1 MTLGSY
7 TLPNPYSVGSTD
19 YLAGINFERMRAER
33 LRKAQAALRRY
44 NMAAALFV
52 RPENMRYTIA
62 VKGHAFCPQ
71 LSYALVFAEH
81 DPILYELGDM
91 VEHQKLY
98 CPWLKPE
105 NIRFSYSWL
114 DSICGP
120 EGAQQEAKRFASSI
134 VADLKANGVFGE
146 RIGIDAL
153 DEVGRSALRAEGVDL
168 VDVKPAIMEARR
180 CKTLDE
186 LACIETAIAIS
197 NNGYASFMDFKP
209 GMRERDGGAAMH
221 EAMIRAGAEFASGG
235 VRSKL
240 NTYDVYHHGN
250 TDRIVDAGD
259 LAVVN
264 TCGTTF
270 AGYRVC
276 IYRSFILGRK
286 PNRKECDFYARC
298 RDRVYAIIDA
308 MKPGATTA
316 DAAKALL
323 PSNTWGYPAEQS
335 LVVAEVGHGIGM
347 TYEEPV
353 ISRIWSFDHPQT
365 LEPGMVVAVECRE
378 GEWGYGGVRLEE
390 MVLVTETGNRILSN
404 WTAADIIYGDA
415 VLFKRNKEKK
425 KIK

>member
-1 MTLGSY
+1 MALGSY

-19 YLAGINFERMRAER
+19 YQAGIDFERMRTER
-33 LRKAQAALRRY
+33 LRKAQAALKRH

-52 RPENMRYTIA
+52 RHENIRYTLA

-71 LSYALVFAEH
+71 LSYALVFADAKH

-105 NIRFSYSWL
+105 NIRFSYCWL

-120 EGAQQEAKRFASSI
+120 EGATREAKRFAATI
-134 VADLKANGVFGE
+134 AAELKQQGVVGE
-146 RIGIDAL
+146 RIGVDAL
-153 DEVGRSALRAEGVDL
+153 DEVGRAALRGEGVEL
-168 VDVKPAIMEARR
+168 VDAKPAIMEARR
-180 CKTLDE
+180 CKTRDE
-186 LACIETAIAIS
+186 ISCIETAIAIS
-197 NNGYASFMDFKP
+197 NNGYASFMEFKP

-221 EAMIRAGAEFASGG
+221 AAMMRAGAEFASGG

-264 TCGTTF
+264 TCGTSF

-276 IYRSFILGRK
+276 IYRSFIVGRK
-286 PNRKECDFYARC
+286 PNPKERDFYARC
-298 RDRVYAIIDA
+298 RERVHAVIDR
-308 MKPGATTA
+308 MQPGATTA

-323 PSNTWGYPAEQS
+323 PSNTWGYPDEQS

-347 TYEEPV
+347 SYEEPV
-353 ISRIWSFDHPQT
+353 ISRIWSLDYPQV

-390 MVLVTETGNRILSN
+390 MVLVTESGTRILST
-404 WTAADIIYGDA
+404 WPADEIIPVASVYG
-415 VLFKRNKEKK
+415 
-425 KIK
+425 

>member
-1 MTLGSY
+1 MTSSAAALA
-7 TLPNPYSVGSTD
+7 NPYGVGATD
-19 YLAGINFERMRAER
+19 YLAGINFERMRKER
-33 LRKAQAALRRY
+33 LAKAQAALKKHG
-44 NMAAALFV
+44 MAAALFV
-52 RPENMRYTIA
+52 RHENLRYTVA

-81 DPILYELGDM
+81 EPILYELGDM

-98 CPWLKPE
+98 CPWLRPE

-120 EGAQQEAKRFASSI
+120 DGVKQEAPRFAKAI
-134 VADLKANGVFGE
+134 AEDLKAHGISGEKIGV
-146 RIGIDAL
+146 DAL
-153 DEVGRSALRAEGVDL
+153 DEAGRAALRDQGISL

-180 CKTLDE
+180 CKTADE
-186 LACIETAIAIS
+186 VACIETAIAVS
-197 NNGYASFMDFKP
+197 NNGYTSFLDFKP

-221 EAMIRAGAEFASGG
+221 QAMIRAGAEFASGG

-259 LAVVN
+259 LVVVN

-276 IYRSFILGRK
+276 IYRTFILGRK
-286 PNRKECDFYARC
+286 PNQKERDFYSRC
-298 RDRVYAIIDA
+298 RDRVYGVIDA
-308 MKPGATTA
+308 MRPGGTTA

-323 PSNTWGYPAEQS
+323 PSKTWGYTDEQS

-353 ISRIWSFDHPQT
+353 ISRIWSFEHPQV
-365 LEPGMVVAVECRE
+365 LEPGMVIAVECRE

-390 MVLVTETGNRILSN
+390 MVLVTETGTRILSN
-404 WTAADIIYGDA
+404 WPSDELIPVAAVG
-415 VLFKRNKEKK
+415 
-425 KIK
+425 

>member
-1 MTLGSY
+1 MVSFY
-7 TLPNPYSVGSTD
+7 TIPSPYSVGSTD
-19 YLAGINFERMRAER
+19 YQEGINFDRMRSER
-33 LRKAQAALRRY
+33 LAKAKAALKRH
-44 NMAAALFV
+44 NLAAALFV
-52 RPENMRYTIA
+52 RHENLRYTIA

-71 LSYALVFAEH
+71 LSYALVFAEG

-91 VEHQKLY
+91 LEHQKLY
-98 CPWLKPE
+98 CPWLRPE

-120 EGAQQEAKRFASSI
+120 QGARQEAKHFAEAI
-134 VADLKANGVFGE
+134 VADLKANGSFGE
-146 RIGIDAL
+146 RIGVDAL
-153 DEVGRSALRAEGVDL
+153 DEVGRAALRAEGVEL
-168 VDVKPAIMEARR
+168 LDVKPAIMEARR
-180 CKTLDE
+180 CKTPDE
-186 LACIETAIAIS
+186 VACIETAIAIS
-197 NNGYASFMDFKP
+197 NNGYKSFMEFEP

-221 EAMIRAGAEFASGG
+221 EAMIRSGAEFASGG

-259 LAVVN
+259 LVVVN

-286 PNRKECDFYARC
+286 PNQKERDFYTRC
-298 RDRVYAIIDA
+298 RDRVYGVIEGIR
-308 MKPGATTA
+308 PGGTTA

-323 PSNTWGYPAEQS
+323 PSNTWGYHAEQS

-353 ISRIWSFDHPQT
+353 ISRIWSFKQPQT
-365 LEPGMVVAVECRE
+365 FEPGMVIAVECRE

-390 MVLVTETGNRILSN
+390 MVLVTEKGNRILSN
-404 WTAADIIYGDA
+404 WPAEEIIPVA
-415 VLFKRNKEKK
+415 SVL
-425 KIK
+425 

>member
-1 MTLGSY
+1 MPLSSY

-19 YLAGINFERMRAER
+19 YLAGINFERMRGER
-33 LRKAQAALRRY
+33 LRKAQAALKR
-44 NMAAALFV
+44 NNIAAALFV
-52 RPENMRYTIA
+52 RHENMRYTVA

-105 NIRFSYSWL
+105 NIRFSYCWL

-120 EGAQQEAKRFASSI
+120 EGASQEAKHFASTI
-134 VADLKANGVFGE
+134 VAELKANGVLGE
-146 RIGIDAL
+146 RIGVDAL
-153 DEVGRSALRAEGVDL
+153 DEAGRTALLAEGVEL

-180 CKTLDE
+180 CKTPDE

-209 GMRERDGGAAMH
+209 GMRERDGGAAMYA
-221 EAMIRAGAEFASGG
+221 AMIRAGAEFASGG

-259 LAVVN
+259 LVVVN

-286 PNRKECDFYARC
+286 PNRKERDFYARC
-298 RDRVYAIIDA
+298 RDRVYAVIDA

-316 DAAKALL
+316 DAAKPLL
-323 PSNTWGYPAEQS
+323 PSNTWGYPDEQS
-335 LVVAEVGHGIGM
+335 LLVAEVGHGIGM

-353 ISRIWSFDHPQT
+353 ISRIWSLDYPQM

-404 WTAADIIYGDA
+404 WPAEEIIPVA
-415 VLFKRNKEKK
+415 SVLG
-425 KIK
+425 

>member
-1 MTLGSY
+1 MTSSTAALA
-7 TLPNPYSVGSTD
+7 NPYGVGATD
-19 YLAGINFERMRAER
+19 YLAGINFERMRKER
-33 LRKAQAALRRY
+33 LARAQAALKRHG
-44 NMAAALFV
+44 MAAALFV
-52 RPENMRYTIA
+52 RHENIRYTVA

-81 DPILYELGDM
+81 EPILYELGDM

-98 CPWLKPE
+98 CPWLRPE

-120 EGAQQEAKRFASSI
+120 GGVKQEAQRFAKAI
-134 VADLKANGVFGE
+134 AADLKAHGIAGEKIGV
-146 RIGIDAL
+146 DAL
-153 DEVGRSALRAEGVDL
+153 DEAGRAALRDQGISL
-168 VDVKPAIMEARR
+168 VDVRPAIMEARR
-180 CKTLDE
+180 CKTADE
-186 LACIETAIAIS
+186 IACIETAIAIS
-197 NNGYASFMDFKP
+197 NNGYTSFLDFRP

-221 EAMIRAGAEFASGG
+221 QAMIRAGAEFASGG

-259 LAVVN
+259 LVVVN

-286 PNRKECDFYARC
+286 PNQKERDFYSRC
-298 RDRVYAIIDA
+298 RDRVYGVIAA
-308 MKPGATTA
+308 MRPGGTTA
-316 DAAKALL
+316 DAAKPLL
-323 PSNTWGYPAEQS
+323 PSKTWGYTDEQS

-353 ISRIWSFDHPQT
+353 ISRIWSFDHPQV

-390 MVLVTETGNRILSN
+390 MVLVTETGTRILSN
-404 WTAADIIYGDA
+404 WPSDELIPVAA
-415 VLFKRNKEKK
+415 VS
-425 KIK
+425 

>member
-1 MTLGSY
+1 MQLTSY
-7 TLPNPYSVGSTD
+7 TTPNPYSVGGTD
-19 YLAGINFERMRAER
+19 YLAGINFERMRVER
-33 LRKAQAALRRY
+33 LSKAQAALKRH
-44 NMAAALFV
+44 NMAAALLV
-52 RPENMRYTIA
+52 RNENIRYTLA
-62 VKGHAFCPQ
+62 VKGHAFAPQ

-81 DPILYELGDM
+81 EPILYELGDM

-98 CPWLKPE
+98 CPWIRPE
-105 NIRFSYSWL
+105 NIRFSYCWL

-120 EGAQQEAKRFASSI
+120 EGAKQEAKQFAAAI

-146 RIGIDAL
+146 RIGVDAL
-153 DEVGRSALRAEGVDL
+153 DTVGHAALRAEGVEL

-180 CKTLDE
+180 CKTPDE
-186 LACIETAIAIS
+186 VACIETAIAIS
-197 NNGYASFMDFKP
+197 NNGYTSFMNFKP
-209 GMRERDGGAAMH
+209 GMRERDGGAAMY
-221 EAMIRAGAEFASGG
+221 EAMIKAGAEFASGG

-259 LAVVN
+259 LVVVN

-286 PNRKECDFYARC
+286 PNQKERDFYARC
-298 RDRVYAIIDA
+298 HDRVYGIMNLI
-308 MKPGATTA
+308 KPGATTA

-335 LVVAEVGHGIGM
+335 LLVAEVGHGIGM

-353 ISRIWSFDHPQT
+353 ISRIWSFNHPQV

-404 WTAADIIYGDA
+404 WPAEEIIPVASILG
-415 VLFKRNKEKK
+415 
-425 KIK
+425 

>member
-1 MTLGSY
+1 MTAMSY
-7 TLPNPYSVGSTD
+7 TFPNPFSPGSTD
-19 YLAGINFERMRAER
+19 YLAGINFERMRNER
-33 LRKAQAALRRY
+33 LEKTKAALKRH
-44 NMAAALFV
+44 NLAAALLV
-52 RPENMRYTIA
+52 RHENIRYSIA

-71 LSYALVFAEH
+71 LSYALVFAEG

-98 CPWLKPE
+98 CPWLKPD

-120 EGAQQEAKRFASSI
+120 AGAQQEAKRFADTI
-134 VADLKANGVFGE
+134 VADLKANGALGE
-146 RIGIDAL
+146 PIGVDAL
-153 DEVGRSALRAEGVDL
+153 DEVGRAALRAHGVEL
-168 VDVKPAIMEARR
+168 VDVKPAMMEARR
-180 CKTLDE
+180 CKTPDE
-186 LACIETAIAIS
+186 VACIETAIAIS
-197 NNGYASFMDFKP
+197 NNGYKSFMEFKP

-235 VRSKL
+235 VRSRL

-259 LAVVN
+259 LVVVN
-264 TCGTTF
+264 TCGTMF

-286 PNRKECDFYARC
+286 PNQKERDFYSRC
-298 RDRVYAIIDA
+298 RDRVYGVIDR

-323 PSNTWGYPAEQS
+323 PSNTWGYKAEQS

-353 ISRIWSFDHPQT
+353 ISRIWSFEHPQV
-365 LEPGMVVAVECRE
+365 LQPGMVIAVECRE

-390 MVLVTETGNRILSN
+390 MVLITEAGTRILSN
-404 WTAADIIYGDA
+404 WPSEEIIPVA
-415 VLFKRNKEKK
+415 SVL
-425 KIK
+425 

>member
-1 MTLGSY
+1 MAPNSLS
-7 TLPNPYSVGSTD
+7 LPNQYSVGSTD
-19 YLAGINFERMRAER
+19 YQAGINFERMRSER
-33 LRKAQAALRRY
+33 LHKAQAALKRH

-52 RPENMRYTIA
+52 RHENIRYTVA

-71 LSYALVFAEH
+71 LSYALVFTEH

-120 EGAQQEAKRFASSI
+120 EGVSREAKKFAASI
-134 VADLKANGVFGE
+134 AAELKAKGVRGE
-146 RIGIDAL
+146 RIGVDAL
-153 DEVGRSALRAEGVDL
+153 DEAGRTALRAEGIEL

-180 CKTLDE
+180 CKTADE

-197 NNGYASFMDFKP
+197 NNGYASFMEFKP

-221 EAMIRAGAEFASGG
+221 ASMMRAGAEFASGG

-259 LAVVN
+259 LVVVN

-286 PNRKECDFYARC
+286 PNRKERDYYARC
-298 RDRVYAIIDA
+298 RDRVHAVIDR
-308 MKPGATTA
+308 MKPGGTTA

-323 PSNTWGYPAEQS
+323 PANTWGYPDEQS

-353 ISRIWSFDHPQT
+353 ISRIWSLDNPQL

-390 MVLVTETGNRILSN
+390 MVLVTENGTRVLSN
-404 WTAADIIYGDA
+404 WPSEEIIPVASVYS
-415 VLFKRNKEKK
+415 
-425 KIK
+425 

>member
-1 MTLGSY
+1 MTAPTSGALHSAYGPS
-7 TLPNPYSVGSTD
+7 STD
-19 YLAGINFERMRAER
+19 YIAGIDFDRMRRER
-33 LRKAQAALRRY
+33 LRKAQAVLRRH
-44 NMAAALFV
+44 NFAAALFL
-52 RPENMRYTIA
+52 RHENIRYTVA

-98 CPWLKPE
+98 CPWLRPE

-120 EGAQQEAKRFASSI
+120 EGVKQEAKKFAAAI
-134 VADLKANGVFGE
+134 AADLKANGVLGE
-146 RIGIDAL
+146 HIGVDAL
-153 DEVGRSALRAEGVDL
+153 DEPGRAALREAGIEL

-180 CKTLDE
+180 CKTPDE

-197 NNGYASFMDFKP
+197 NNGYASFMNFRP

-221 EAMIRAGAEFASGG
+221 EAMMRAGAEFASGG

-250 TDRIVDAGD
+250 TDRIVNAGD
-259 LAVVN
+259 LVVVN
-264 TCGTTF
+264 TCGTMF

-276 IYRSFILGRK
+276 IYRSFILGRR
-286 PNRKECDFYARC
+286 PNAKERDFYARC
-298 RDRVYAIIDA
+298 RDRVYAIIER

-316 DAAKALL
+316 DAARALL
-323 PSNTWGYPAEQS
+323 PSNTWGYSAEQS
-335 LVVAEVGHGIGM
+335 LLVAEVGHGIGM

-353 ISRIWSFDHPQT
+353 ISRIWSFEHPQV
-365 LEPGMVVAVECRE
+365 LQPGMVVAVECRE

-390 MVLVTETGNRILSN
+390 MVLVTETGNRVLST
-404 WTAADIIYGDA
+404 WPSEELIPVAP
-415 VLFKRNKEKK
+415 VLG
-425 KIK
+425 

>member
-1 MTLGSY
+1 MPLASY
-7 TLPNPYSVGSTD
+7 ALPNSYSVGTTD
-19 YLAGINFERMRAER
+19 YQAGINFERMRAER
-33 LRKAQAALRRY
+33 LRKAQAALKRHDI
-44 NMAAALFV
+44 AAALFV
-52 RPENMRYTIA
+52 RHENIRYTTA

-91 VEHQKLY
+91 VEHQKMY

-120 EGAQQEAKRFASSI
+120 EGVKREAKRFAAAI
-134 VADLKANGVFGE
+134 TAELKEKGVLGA
-146 RIGIDAL
+146 RIGVDSL
-153 DEVGRSALRAEGVDL
+153 DEAGRSALVSEGVEL
-168 VDVKPAIMEARR
+168 VDAKPAIMQARR
-180 CKTLDE
+180 CKTPDE
-186 LACIETAIAIS
+186 VACIETAIAIS
-197 NNGYASFMDFKP
+197 NNGYASFMNFKP

-221 EAMIRAGAEFASGG
+221 AAMIRAGAEFASGG
-235 VRSKL
+235 VRSKF

-276 IYRSFILGRK
+276 IYRSFIVGRK
-286 PNRKECDFYARC
+286 PNRKERDFYARC
-298 RDRVYAIIDA
+298 RDRVYAIIDR
-308 MKPGATTA
+308 MKPGGTTA

-323 PSNTWGYPAEQS
+323 PSNTWGYPDEQS

-353 ISRIWSFDHPQT
+353 ISRIWSLDNPQV

-390 MVLVTETGNRILSN
+390 MVLVTESGTRILSN
-404 WTAADIIYGDA
+404 WPSEEIIPVASVYG
-415 VLFKRNKEKK
+415 
-425 KIK
+425 

>member
-1 MTLGSY
+1 MSRSSY
-7 TLPNPYSVGSTD
+7 TLPNPYGVGSTD
-19 YLAGINFERMRAER
+19 YQAGIDFERMRSER
-33 LRKAQAALRRY
+33 LRKAQDALKRHD
-44 NMAAALFV
+44 MAAALFV
-52 RPENMRYTIA
+52 RPENLRYTVA

-81 DPILYELGDM
+81 DPVLYELGDM
-91 VEHQKLY
+91 VEHQKMY

-120 EGAQQEAKRFASSI
+120 EGVKREAKRFAAAI
-134 VADLKANGVFGE
+134 AAELKEKGVVGE
-146 RIGIDAL
+146 RIGVDAL
-153 DEVGRSALRAEGVDL
+153 DEPGRAALRAEGVEL
-168 VDVKPAIMEARR
+168 VDAKPAIMEARR
-180 CKTLDE
+180 CKTPDE
-186 LACIETAIAIS
+186 VACIETAVAIS
-197 NNGYASFMDFKP
+197 NNGYTSFMNFKP

-235 VRSKL
+235 VRSKF

-276 IYRSFILGRK
+276 IYRTFILGRK

-298 RDRVYAIIDA
+298 RERVYAIIER
-308 MKPGATTA
+308 MKPGGTTA

-323 PSNTWGYPAEQS
+323 PSNTWGYPDEQS

-353 ISRIWSFDHPQT
+353 ISRIWSLDYPQVF
-365 LEPGMVVAVECRE
+365 EPGMVVAVECRE

-390 MVLVTETGNRILSN
+390 MVLVTETGTRILSS
-404 WTAADIIYGDA
+404 WPSEEIIPVASVYG
-415 VLFKRNKEKK
+415 
-425 KIK
+425 

>member
-1 MTLGSY
+1 MTAPGSY
-7 TLPNPYSVGSTD
+7 TLPNPYGVGGTD
-19 YLAGINFERMRAER
+19 YMAGINFARMRGER
-33 LRKAQAALRRY
+33 LRKAQAALKRH
-44 NMAAALFV
+44 NIAAALFM
-52 RPENMRYTIA
+52 RHENIRYTVA

-91 VEHQKLY
+91 VDHQRLY

-105 NIRFSYSWL
+105 NIRFSFSWL

-120 EGAQQEAKRFASSI
+120 DGAKQEAERFAAAI
-134 VADLKANGVFGE
+134 VTDLKANGVFGE
-146 RIGIDAL
+146 RIGVDA
-153 DEVGRSALRAEGVDL
+153 
-168 VDVKPAIMEARR
+168 
-180 CKTLDE
+180 LDE

-197 NNGYASFMDFKP
+197 NKGYASFMEFKP

-221 EAMIRAGAEFASGG
+221 EAMMRAGAEFASGG

-259 LAVVN
+259 LVVVN
-264 TCGTTF
+264 TCGTSF

-276 IYRSFILGRK
+276 IYRSFILGRR
-286 PNRKECDFYARC
+286 PNAKERDFYARC
-298 RDRVYAIIDA
+298 RDRVYAIIDRI
-308 MKPGATTA
+308 KPGATTA

-335 LVVAEVGHGIGM
+335 LLVAEVGHGIGM

-353 ISRIWSFDHPQT
+353 ISRVWSFDHPQV

-390 MVLVTETGNRILSN
+390 MVLVSETGNRVLSN
-404 WTAADIIYGDA
+404 WPSEEIIPVA
-415 VLFKRNKEKK
+415 TVLG
-425 KIK
+425 

>member
-1 MTLGSY
+1 MTAAMSY
-7 TLPNPYSVGSTD
+7 TLATPYGVGGTD
-19 YLAGINFERMRAER
+19 YLAGINFARMRDER
-33 LRKAQAALRRY
+33 LHKAQAALRRN

-52 RPENMRYTIA
+52 RHENIRYTIA

-98 CPWLKPE
+98 CPWLKPD

-120 EGAQQEAKRFASSI
+120 QAVQEEAKRFARSI
-134 VADLKANGVFGE
+134 AAELKAHDILGE
-146 RIGIDAL
+146 RIGVDAL
-153 DEVGRSALRAEGVDL
+153 DEAGRAALRNEGVEL

-180 CKTLDE
+180 CKTPDE
-186 LACIETAIAIS
+186 VACIETAIAIS
-197 NNGYASFMDFKP
+197 NNGYTSFMDFRP
-209 GMRERDGGAAMH
+209 GMRERDGGAAMF
-221 EAMIRAGAEFASGG
+221 EAMTRAGAEFASGG

-259 LAVVN
+259 LVVVN
-264 TCGTTF
+264 TCGTSF

-286 PNRKECDFYARC
+286 PNHKERDFYARC
-298 RDRVYAIIDA
+298 RDRVYGIIDGI
-308 MKPGATTA
+308 KPGGTTA

-335 LVVAEVGHGIGM
+335 LLVAEVGHGIGM

-353 ISRIWSFDHPQT
+353 ISRIWSFDHPQVF
-365 LEPGMVVAVECRE
+365 EPGMVIAVECRE

-390 MVLVTETGNRILSN
+390 MVLVTENGHRILSN
-404 WTAADIIYGDA
+404 WPSDEIIPVA
-415 VLFKRNKEKK
+415 SVA
-425 KIK
+425 

>member
-1 MTLGSY
+1 
-7 TLPNPYSVGSTD
+7 
-19 YLAGINFERMRAER
+19 MRHENI
-33 LRKAQAALRRY
+33 RY
-44 NMAAALFV
+44 AV
-52 RPENMRYTIA
+52 A

-91 VEHQKLY
+91 VEHQRLY

-120 EGAQQEAKRFASSI
+120 EGAKKEAERFAAAI
-134 VADLKANGVFGE
+134 VADLKAAGVFGE
-146 RIGIDAL
+146 QIGVDSL
-153 DEVGRSALRAEGVDL
+153 DEAGRTALRSAGVEL
-168 VDVKPAIMEARR
+168 VHVKPAIMEARR
-180 CKTLDE
+180 CKTPDE

-197 NNGYASFMDFKP
+197 NNGYASFMEFKP

-221 EAMIRAGAEFASGG
+221 EAMMRAGAEFASGG

-259 LAVVN
+259 LVVVN

-286 PNRKECDFYARC
+286 PNAKERDFYARC
-298 RDRVYAIIDA
+298 RDRVYAIIDRI
-308 MKPGATTA
+308 KPGATTA

-323 PSNTWGYPAEQS
+323 PSNTWEYPAEQS
-335 LVVAEVGHGIGM
+335 LLVAEVGHGIGM

-353 ISRIWSFDHPQT
+353 ISRIWSFNYPQV

-390 MVLVTETGNRILSN
+390 MVLVTETGNRVLSN
-404 WTAADIIYGDA
+404 WPSEEIIPVASVIG
-415 VLFKRNKEKK
+415 
-425 KIK
+425 

>member
-1 MTLGSY
+1 MTMTPY
-7 TLPNPYSVGSTD
+7 TAVNPYSVGGTD
-19 YLAGINFERMRAER
+19 YQAGINFERMRAER
-33 LRKAQAALRRY
+33 LSRTQAALKRH
-44 NMAAALFV
+44 NIAAALFV
-52 RPENMRYTIA
+52 RHENIRYTLA
-62 VKGHAFCPQ
+62 VKGHAFAPQ
-71 LSYALVFAEH
+71 LSYALVFADH

-91 VEHQKLY
+91 VEHQKMY
-98 CPWLKPE
+98 CPWIRPE
-105 NIRFSYSWL
+105 NIRFSYCWL
-114 DSICGP
+114 DFICGP
-120 EGAQQEAKRFASSI
+120 EGATEEAKRFAAAI
-134 VADLKANGVFGE
+134 VTDLRANGVFGE
-146 RIGIDAL
+146 RIGVDAL
-153 DEVGRSALRAEGVDL
+153 DEPGRSALRAAGVEL

-180 CKTLDE
+180 CKTPDE

-197 NNGYASFMDFKP
+197 NNGYTSFMNFRP

-259 LAVVN
+259 LVVVN

-286 PNRKECDFYARC
+286 PNQKERDFYARC
-298 RDRVYAIIDA
+298 YDRVYGIIEA

-335 LVVAEVGHGIGM
+335 LLVAEVGHGIGM

-353 ISRIWSFDHPQT
+353 ISRIWSFDHPQV

-390 MVLVTETGNRILSN
+390 MVLVTESGNRILSK
-404 WTAADIIYGDA
+404 WPADEIIPVASILG
-415 VLFKRNKEKK
+415 
-425 KIK
+425 

>member
-1 MTLGSY
+1 MSLSSY
-7 TLPNPYSVGSTD
+7 ILPNPYGVGSTD
-19 YLAGINFERMRAER
+19 YQAGIDFERMRAER
-33 LRKAQAALRRY
+33 LHKAQAALRRHG
-44 NMAAALFV
+44 MAAALFV
-52 RPENMRYTIA
+52 RHENIRYTVA

-91 VEHQKLY
+91 VEHQKMY

-120 EGAQQEAKRFASSI
+120 EGVKREAKRFAAAI
-134 VADLKANGVFGE
+134 AAELKEKGVLGE
-146 RIGIDAL
+146 RIGVDSL
-153 DEVGRSALRAEGVDL
+153 DEPGRSALAAEGVELADA
-168 VDVKPAIMEARR
+168 KPAIMQARR
-180 CKTLDE
+180 CKTPDE
-186 LACIETAIAIS
+186 VACIETAVAIS
-197 NNGYASFMDFKP
+197 NNGYTSFMNFKP
-209 GMRERDGGAAMH
+209 GMRERDGGASMH

-235 VRSKL
+235 VRSKF

-276 IYRSFILGRK
+276 IYRTFILGRK
-286 PNRKECDFYARC
+286 PNRKERDFYARC
-298 RDRVYAIIDA
+298 RERVYAIIDR
-308 MKPGATTA
+308 MKPGGTTA

-323 PSNTWGYPAEQS
+323 PSNTWGYPDEQS

-347 TYEEPV
+347 TY
-353 ISRIWSFDHPQT
+353 
-365 LEPGMVVAVECRE
+365 
-378 GEWGYGGVRLEE
+378 
-390 MVLVTETGNRILSN
+390 
-404 WTAADIIYGDA
+404 
-415 VLFKRNKEKK
+415 
-425 KIK
+425 

>member
-1 MTLGSY
+1 
-7 TLPNPYSVGSTD
+7 
-19 YLAGINFERMRAER
+19 
-33 LRKAQAALRRY
+33 
-44 NMAAALFV
+44 
-52 RPENMRYTIA
+52 MRYALA

-81 DPILYELGDM
+81 DSILYELGDM

-98 CPWLKPE
+98 CPWIKPE
-105 NIRFSYSWL
+105 NIRFSYCWL

-120 EGAQQEAKRFASSI
+120 DGAKQEAKRFADAI
-134 VADLKANGVFGE
+134 VADLKANGVYGE
-146 RIGIDAL
+146 PIGVDAL
-153 DEVGRSALRAEGVDL
+153 DEAGRAALRAAGVEL
-168 VDVKPAIMEARR
+168 VDVKPTIMEARR
-180 CKTLDE
+180 CKTPDE
-186 LACIETAIAIS
+186 VACIETAIAIS
-197 NNGYASFMDFKP
+197 NNGYASFMNFKP

-259 LAVVN
+259 LVVVN

-276 IYRSFILGRK
+276 IYRSFVLGRK

-298 RDRVYAIIDA
+298 RDRVYGIVDAI
-308 MKPGATTA
+308 KPGATTA

-323 PSNTWGYPAEQS
+323 PSNTWGYPDEQS
-335 LVVAEVGHGIGM
+335 LLVAEVGHGIGM

-353 ISRIWSFDHPQT
+353 ISRIWSFDHPQV

-390 MVLVTETGNRILSN
+390 MVLVTETGNRILST
-404 WTAADIIYGDA
+404 WPSEEIIPVA
-415 VLFKRNKEKK
+415 SVLT
-425 KIK
+425 

>member
-1 MTLGSY
+1 MSPLNSFTLA
-7 TLPNPYSVGSTD
+7 NPYSVGSTD
-19 YLAGINFERMRAER
+19 YLAGIDFSRMREER
-33 LRKAQAALRRY
+33 LRKAQAVLKR
-44 NMAAALFV
+44 NNIAAALLV
-52 RPENMRYTIA
+52 RHENIRYTIA

-120 EGAQQEAKRFASSI
+120 EGAREEAKRFAAAI
-134 VADLKANGVFGE
+134 VADLKAHDVLGE
-146 RIGIDAL
+146 RLGVDVLDDA
-153 DEVGRSALRAEGVDL
+153 GRAALRAERVEL

-180 CKTLDE
+180 CKTPDE
-186 LACIETAIAIS
+186 VACIETAIAIS
-197 NNGYASFMDFKP
+197 NNGYTSFMDFKP

-221 EAMIRAGAEFASGG
+221 QAMIRAGAEFASGG

-259 LAVVN
+259 LVVVN
-264 TCGTTF
+264 TCGTMF

-276 IYRSFILGRK
+276 IYRSFILGRT
-286 PNRKECDFYARC
+286 PNQKECDFYARC
-298 RDRVYAIIDA
+298 RDRVYGIIRNI
-308 MKPGATTA
+308 KPGATTA

-323 PSNTWGYPAEQS
+323 PSNTWGYSAEES
-335 LVVAEVGHGIGM
+335 LLVAEVGHGIGM

-353 ISRIWSFDHPQT
+353 ISRIWSFDHPQVF
-365 LEPGMVVAVECRE
+365 EPGMVIAVECRE

-390 MVLVTETGNRILSN
+390 MVLVTETGNRVLSN
-404 WTAADIIYGDA
+404 WPSDEIIPVA
-415 VLFKRNKEKK
+415 SVLG
-425 KIK
+425 